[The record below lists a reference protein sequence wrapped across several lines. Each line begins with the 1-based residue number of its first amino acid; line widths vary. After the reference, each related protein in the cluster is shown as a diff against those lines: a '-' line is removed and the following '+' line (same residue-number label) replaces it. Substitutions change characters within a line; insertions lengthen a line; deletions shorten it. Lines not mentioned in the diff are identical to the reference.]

1 MGVGRQRIM
10 IEKIK
15 KKIFATEPFQQLTAD
30 EPVPGA
36 ALWLR
41 GIAGSLRAFVAVH
54 LYQEFQHQLL
64 VVCAEKDGAEKLRDD
79 CSLLLGDADVRL
91 YLVESAHDAQV
102 LNMTAPIS
110 QVETLKALSTKS
122 PGIYITHA
130 SALGQ
135 GVPDRNTFKESVLDL
150 GLRTDVEFL
159 AFLEKLSELGF
170 ERKSIVETYGDF
182 AVRGGIVDVFPFIGD
197 NPVRIEFWGD
207 TVESIREFDVLSQR
221 SVRELQSVSIVPDLA
236 RLNGAGRVGAAP
248 DEPVPPAQEFFSYLS
263 PEVRILTEDT
273 ALIEKEFQELEN
285 EGVTLDFSYD
295 RVAASLGRYPLYA
308 MSALGHRDDAIEFN
322 AAPQPAT
329 TGSIKALLGAV
340 RQLHEKGYAIILA
353 SETKEEGD
361 RIRELIDEGAHGA
374 DKNQRRGTE
383 RRRSAPR
390 SNEMDEEG
398 ETETLS
404 VDDDVAR
411 NVSDENEA
419 TRTFSDDDLAELG
432 EDLPFG
438 DEYIEGSAAE
448 DDADSDRAD
457 IDAAAKAI
465 EYATETLHA
474 GFLYPPAKLAIFVEH
489 EIFGRIKRRGAAKRR
504 RFKGISQKE
513 LQTLRRGDYVVHVDH
528 GIGKF
533 LGLQKILVGGV
544 EQEVAKLEYAEGGTL
559 FVNLN
564 FITRLQKYSSAEG
577 HMPKMNRLGSAEWER
592 LKTRTKKKIKDIARD
607 LIRLY
612 SKRKQEPGFAFQT
625 DTHWQKEMEAS
636 FMYDDTVDQARATA
650 EVKVDME
657 NATPMDRL
665 VCGDVGFGKTEVAVR
680 ASFKAVMNNKQV
692 AILVPTTIL
701 AQQHFNTFTDRLN
714 RYPVRIGLLS
724 RFKTPKE
731 QKSVIQSVKD
741 GTIDILIGT
750 HRILSKDIEFKDLG
764 LLIVDEEQR
773 FGVAA
778 KEKLRTLKISVDTLT
793 LTATPIPRTLNFSLL
808 GARDLSLI
816 NTPPRNRLPIQTEI
830 ASFDKR
836 IIREAVLKELHRS
849 GQVFIVNDRIHPID
863 ALTEVFQEFIPEAR
877 FRVAHGQMHAHQLE
891 KVMMDFMQK
900 KFDVL
905 VTTKIIE
912 SGVDIPSVN
921 TIIINRADHFGLAEL
936 YQLRGRVGRSNVQAY
951 AYLLVPPIATLP
963 KQTLRRLQA
972 IEEFTELG
980 SGFNLAMRDLE
991 IRGAGNMLGAEQS
1004 GFIME
1009 MGFEMYTK
1017 IMEEAVAELKELE
1030 FADLFAHQ
1038 EQAPKKKTD
1047 TQIEADIEAYI
1058 PELYVENDSERLDIY
1073 RRLYKASTIR
1083 DADDIRL
1090 ELVDR
1095 FGAAMPEVEQLF
1107 ALAQLRIF
1115 GADLGLKKVEIN
1127 QRTLRLY
1134 LPGEKESTF
1143 YETGE
1148 FQALMDKA
1156 ARLTEYV
1163 LTLKQAEKTLYLTTF
1178 LKHRTGVERIA
1189 ETRAILDALQ

>member
-1 MGVGRQRIM
+1 M
-10 IEKIK
+10 IESMKQ
-15 KKIFATEPFQQLTAD
+15 KIFGSAPFQQLTAE
-30 EPVPGA
+30 EPIPGIP
-36 ALWLR
+36 LVLR
-41 GIAGSLRAFVAVH
+41 GIAGSLRSFVAAHV
-54 LYQEFQHQLL
+54 YGEFQRQVL
-64 VVCAEKDGAEKLRDD
+64 VVCAEKDDAEKMRDD
-79 CSLLLGDADVRL
+79 CALLLGDADVRL
-91 YLVESAHDAQV
+91 YLVDSTHDAQA
-102 LNMTAPIS
+102 LNMSAPIS
-110 QVETLKALSTKS
+110 QVETLKALSANA
-122 PGIYITHA
+122 PGVYITHA
-130 SALGQ
+130 SALAYA
-135 GVPDRNTFKESVLDL
+135 VPGKNEFKESIVDVRLTAETEFQTFLD
-150 GLRTDVEFL
+150 R
-159 AFLEKLSELGF
+159 LSSLGF
-170 ERKSIVETYGDF
+170 ERKPIVETYGDF

-221 SVRELQSVSIVPDLA
+221 SVRDLQSVSIVPDLSGMKKTGVSA
-236 RLNGAGRVGAAP
+236 GADGLP
-248 DEPVPPAQEFFSYLS
+248 MIQFFSYLS
-263 PEVRILTEDT
+263 SDVKIITDDPG
-273 ALIEKEFQELEN
+273 LIEKEFQEMEN
-285 EGVTLDFSYD
+285 EGVAVDFSYD
-295 RVAASLGRYPLYA
+295 SVTSSFAQYPLYM
-308 MSALGHRDDAIEFN
+308 MSVLGRHDEAIDFN

-329 TGSIKALLGAV
+329 NGSVKALLSAAAAFY
-340 RQLHEKGYAIILA
+340 EKGFQIVLA
-353 SETKEEGD
+353 SDTKEEAE
-361 RIRELIDEGAHGA
+361 RIRELI
-374 DKNQRRGTE
+374 
-383 RRRSAPR
+383 
-390 SNEMDEEG
+390 EEG
-398 ETETLS
+398 EHGTKS
-404 VDDDVAR
+404 RPASKKKQAR
-411 NVSDENEA
+411 EQSYDE
-419 TRTFSDDDLAELG
+419 DLAGAEGDDG
-432 EDLPFG
+432 EAMRVLEDSAFEDAGDGIDADAG
-438 DEYIEGSAAE
+438 DEDIGIRLRASRMETI
-448 DDADSDRAD
+448 DADTEPGAVPDDTDAD
-457 IDAAAKAI
+457 AGVKTVIGAI
-465 EYATETLHA
+465 RYATETFHA
-474 GFLYPPAKLAIFVEH
+474 GFIFPAAKLALFVEH
-489 EIFGRIKRRGAAKRR
+489 EVFGRIKRRGAAKRR

-513 LQTLRRGDYVVHVDH
+513 LQTLRRGDFVVHVDH

-544 EQEVAKLEYAEGGTL
+544 EQEVAKLEYAESGTL

-577 HMPKMNRLGSAEWER
+577 HQPKMNRLGGAEWDR

-607 LIRLY
+607 LIKLY
-612 SKRKQEPGFAFQT
+612 GKRKQEPGFAFQT

-657 NATPMDRL
+657 STTPMDRL

-714 RYPVRIGLLS
+714 RYPIRIGLLS
-724 RFKTPKE
+724 RFRTPKE

-778 KEKLRTLKISVDTLT
+778 KEKLRALKISVDTLT
-793 LTATPIPRTLNFSLL
+793 LTATPIPRTLNFSLM

-836 IIREAVLKELHRS
+836 IIREAVLKELHRG
-849 GQVFIVNDRIHPID
+849 GQVFIVNDRIHSID

-877 FRVAHGQMHAHQLE
+877 FHVAHGQMHAHQLE
-891 KVMMDFMQK
+891 KVMMEFMQK

-951 AYLLVPPIATLP
+951 AFLLVPPIASLP

-1017 IMEEAVAELKELE
+1017 ILEEAVAELKEQE
-1030 FADLFAHQ
+1030 FADLFTQ
-1038 EQAPKKKTD
+1038 QPKQKKKAE

-1058 PELYVENDSERLDIY
+1058 PDVYVENDSERLDIY

-1083 DADDIRL
+1083 EADDVRL

-1095 FGAAMPEVEQLF
+1095 FGAAMAEVDHLF

-1115 GADLGLKKVEIN
+1115 GADIGLKKIEIN

-1134 LPGEKESTF
+1134 LPGEKESSF
-1143 YETGE
+1143 YESGE

-1156 ARLTEYV
+1156 TKSREYV
-1163 LTLKQAEKTLYLTTF
+1163 LTLKQVEKNLYVTTF
-1178 LKHRTGVERIA
+1178 LKNRTGAERIA
-1189 ETRAILDALQ
+1189 EARTILEMLQ

>member
-1 MGVGRQRIM
+1 M
-10 IEKIK
+10 IETLKQ
-15 KKIFATEPFQQLTAD
+15 KIFAAGPFRQLTAE
-30 EPVPGA
+30 EPAPGIPI
-36 ALWLR
+36 LLS
-41 GIAGSLRAFVAVH
+41 GVAGSLRAFVAAL
-54 LYQEFQHQLL
+54 LYGEFQRQLL
-64 VVCAEKDGAEKLRDD
+64 VVCAEKDDAEKMRDD
-79 CSLLLGDADVRL
+79 CALLLGDADVRL
-91 YLVESAHDAQV
+91 YLVDSTHEAQV
-102 LNMTAPIS
+102 LNMSGPIS
-110 QVETLKALSTKS
+110 QVETLKALSANA
-122 PGIYITHA
+122 PGVYITHA
-130 SALGQ
+130 SALAH
-135 GVPDRNTFKESVLDL
+135 GVPEKKTFRDAVVEILIH
-150 GLRTDVEFL
+150 TDTEFVT
-159 AFLEKLSELGF
+159 FLEKLSELGF
-170 ERKSIVETYGDF
+170 ERKQLVETYGDF

-221 SVRELQSVSIVPDLA
+221 SVRDLQSVSIVPDLA
-236 RLNGAGRVGAAP
+236 GMKAAP
-248 DEPVPPAQEFFSYLS
+248 GHAASSSEGGGTPHGQPCQFFSYLS
-263 PEVRILTEDT
+263 PDVTILSDDPG
-273 ALIEKEFQELEN
+273 LIEKEFLELAQE
-285 EGVTLDFSYD
+285 GAALDFTHEE
-295 RVAASLGRYPLYA
+295 VAASIERYPLYI
-308 MSALGHRDDAIEFN
+308 MTVLRRHEEAIDFN
-322 AAPQPAT
+322 ASPQPAT
-329 TGSIKALLGAV
+329 NGSVKALVDAAS
-340 RQLHEKGYAIILA
+340 QLHENGFEIVLA
-353 SETKEEGD
+353 SDTKEEAD
-361 RIRELIDEGAHGA
+361 RIRELIEEGGA
-374 DKNQRRGTE
+374 TGARSQRRAI
-383 RRRSAPR
+383 RRGPARPM
-390 SNEMDEEG
+390 EDMDAG
-398 ETETLS
+398 SDADVIDDETIT
-404 VDDDVAR
+404 
-411 NVSDENEA
+411 
-419 TRTFSDDDLAELG
+419 
-432 EDLPFG
+432 G
-438 DEYIEGSAAE
+438 DGD
-448 DDADSDRAD
+448 DDADEASGGAL
-457 IDAAAKAI
+457 DAADEFIRQGDAGDAAEPEEKNGDAPVI
-465 EYATETLHA
+465 AAMRYATETFHA
-474 GFLYPPAKLAIFVEH
+474 GFVFPAAKLAVFVEH
-489 EIFGRIKRRGAAKRR
+489 EVFGRIKRRGAAKRR

-513 LQTLRRGDYVVHVDH
+513 LMTMRRGDYVVHVDH

-544 EQEVAKLEYAEGGTL
+544 EQEVAKLEYADGGTL

-577 HMPKMNRLGSAEWER
+577 HMPKMNRLGSAEWDK

-612 SKRKQEPGFAFQT
+612 GKRKQEPGFAFQA

-636 FMYDDTVDQARATA
+636 FMYDDTADQARATA

-657 NATPMDRL
+657 SSTPMDRL

-701 AQQHFNTFTDRLN
+701 AQQHFNTFADRLS

-724 RFKTPKE
+724 RFRTPKE

-750 HRILSKDIEFKDLG
+750 HRILSKDIEFRDIG

-778 KEKLRTLKISVDTLT
+778 KEKLRALKISVDTLT
-793 LTATPIPRTLNFSLL
+793 LTATPIPRTLNFSLM

-836 IIREAVLKELHRS
+836 IIREAVLKELHRG
-849 GQVFIVNDRIHPID
+849 GQVFIVNDRINSID
-863 ALTEVFQEFIPEAR
+863 ALTEVFSESIPEAR

-951 AYLLVPPIATLP
+951 AYLLVPPVATLP

-1009 MGFEMYTK
+1009 MGFEMYTR
-1017 IMEEAVAELKELE
+1017 ILEEAVAELKEQE
-1030 FADLFAHQ
+1030 FSELFAHQ
-1038 EQAPKKKTD
+1038 GAPAVKKPE

-1058 PELYVENDSERLDIY
+1058 PDIYVENDSERLDIY
-1073 RRLYKASTIR
+1073 RRLYKASSIR
-1083 DADDIRL
+1083 EADDIRL

-1095 FGAAMPEVEQLF
+1095 FGGAMEEVDQLF

-1115 GADLGLKKVEIN
+1115 GADIGLKKIEIN

-1134 LPGEKESTF
+1134 LPGEKESSF
-1143 YETGE
+1143 YESGQ

-1156 ARLTEYV
+1156 GRTGEYV
-1163 LTLKQAEKTLYLTTF
+1163 LTLKQAEKSLYVTTF
-1178 LKHRTGVERIA
+1178 LKHRAGAERIA
-1189 ETRAILDALQ
+1189 EARAILEMLR

>member
-1 MGVGRQRIM
+1 M

-15 KKIFATEPFQQLTAD
+15 RKIFGSVPFEQLTAD
-30 EPVPGA
+30 EPIPGTPVV
-36 ALWLR
+36 LR
-41 GIAGSLRAFVAVH
+41 GIAGSLRAFVAAHV
-54 LYQEFQHQLL
+54 YEEFQRQLL
-64 VVCAEKDGAEKLRDD
+64 VVCAEKDDAEKMRDD
-79 CSLLLGDADVRL
+79 CAMLLGDADVRL
-91 YLVESAHDAQV
+91 YLVDSAHEGES
-102 LNMTAPIS
+102 LNMSAPIS
-110 QVETLKALSTKS
+110 QVETLKALSAQA
-122 PGIYITHA
+122 PGVYITHA
-130 SALGQ
+130 SALAYA
-135 GVPDRNTFKESVLDL
+135 VPEKKRLKESVVDITLRAETEFQSFLD
-150 GLRTDVEFL
+150 
-159 AFLEKLSELGF
+159 KLSLLGF
-170 ERKSIVETYGDF
+170 ERKSIVETYGDY

-221 SVRELQSVSIVPDLA
+221 SVRDLQSVSIIPDLA
-236 RLNGAGRVGAAP
+236 GMKRPAVTADGESAP
-248 DEPVPPAQEFFSYLS
+248 DTDMEIPAIPFFTYLS
-263 PEVRILTEDT
+263 PEAIILADDPG
-273 ALIEKEFQELEN
+273 LIEKEFQELEK
-285 EGVTLDFSYD
+285 EGVAADFSYD
-295 RVAASLGRYPLYA
+295 DVRASVERYPRFIMSVLGRA
-308 MSALGHRDDAIEFN
+308 DEAIDFN
-322 AAPQPAT
+322 AVPQPAAN
-329 TGSIKALLGAV
+329 GSVKALLSAMEA
-340 RQLHEKGYAIILA
+340 LFEKGFEIVLA
-353 SETKEEGD
+353 SDTKEEAD
-361 RIRELIDEGAHGA
+361 RIRELIEEGV
-374 DKNQRRGTE
+374 RGPKKI
-383 RRRSAPR
+383 RRRADTQDVPR
-390 SNEMDEEG
+390 HPAG
-398 ETETLS
+398 
-404 VDDDVAR
+404 DDDISTE
-411 NVSDENEA
+411 SDGESYGDVPRHPA
-419 TRTFSDDDLAELG
+419 GDDDISTESDG
-432 EDLPFG
+432 ESYDDGPRHPVGGDDREPFAGDLRDAPDFT
-438 DEYIEGSAAE
+438 DS
-448 DDADSDRAD
+448 DADMPVA
-457 IDAAAKAI
+457 ITAI
-465 EYATETLHA
+465 EYATETCHA
-474 GFLYPPAKLAIFVEH
+474 GFIFPAAKLAVFVEH
-489 EIFGRIKRRGAAKRR
+489 EVFGRIKRRGAAKRR

-533 LGLQKILVGGV
+533 LGLQKIAVGGV
-544 EQEVAKLEYAEGGTL
+544 EQEVAKLEYADSGTL

-577 HMPKMNRLGSAEWER
+577 HQPKLNRLGSAEWDR

-612 SKRKQEPGFAFQT
+612 GKRKQEPGFAFQS

-650 EVKVDME
+650 EVKLDME
-657 NATPMDRL
+657 SSTPMDRL

-714 RYPVRIGLLS
+714 RYPIRIGLLS
-724 RFKTPKE
+724 RFRTPKE

-750 HRILSKDIEFKDLG
+750 HRILSKDIGFKDLG

-778 KEKLRTLKISVDTLT
+778 KEKLRALKISVDTLT
-793 LTATPIPRTLNFSLL
+793 LTATPIPRTLNFSLM

-830 ASFDKR
+830 ARFDKR

-849 GQVFIVNDRIHPID
+849 GQVFIVNDRVHSID

-891 KVMMDFMQK
+891 KVMMDFLQK

-951 AYLLVPPIATLP
+951 AFLLVPPIATLP

-1017 IMEEAVAELKELE
+1017 ILEEAVAELKEQE
-1030 FADLFAHQ
+1030 FSELFAHQ
-1038 EQAPKKKTD
+1038 PQQKKKTE

-1058 PELYVENDSERLDIY
+1058 PDIYVENDSERLDIY
-1073 RRLYKASTIR
+1073 RRLYKASTTR
-1083 DADDIRL
+1083 EADDIRL

-1095 FGAAMPEVEQLF
+1095 FGAAMAEVDHLF
-1107 ALAQLRIF
+1107 ALAQLRIS
-1115 GADLGLKKVEIN
+1115 GADIGLKKIEIN

-1134 LPGEKESTF
+1134 LPGEKESSF
-1143 YETGE
+1143 YESGD

-1156 ARLTEYV
+1156 SKTADYV
-1163 LTLKQAEKTLYLTTF
+1163 LTLKQAEKNLYVTTF
-1178 LKHRTGVERIA
+1178 LKHRTGAERIA
-1189 ETRAILDALQ
+1189 EARSILDMLQ

>member
-1 MGVGRQRIM
+1 MGVTPDCAM
-10 IEKIK
+10 IETIK
-15 KKIFATEPFQQLTAD
+15 KKIFAAEPFQQLTAE
-30 EPVPGA
+30 EPVAGIPVM
-36 ALWLR
+36 LQ
-41 GIAGSLRAFVAVH
+41 GIAGSLRAFVAAHV
-54 LYQEFQHQLL
+54 YGEFQHQLL
-64 VVCAEKDGAEKLRDD
+64 VVCAEKDDAEKMRDD
-79 CSLLLGDADVRL
+79 CALLLGDADVRL

-102 LNMTAPIS
+102 LNMSAPIS
-110 QVETLKALSTKS
+110 QVETLKALSTNA
-122 PGIYITHA
+122 PGVYITHA
-130 SALGQ
+130 SALAY
-135 GVPDRNTFKESVLDL
+135 GVPEKKKFKASVVDVA
-150 GLRTDVEFL
+150 LRTDVEFPT
-159 AFLEKLSELGF
+159 FLEKLSHLGF
-170 ERKSIVETYGDF
+170 ERKQIVETYGDF

-221 SVRELQSVSIVPDLA
+221 SVRDLQSVSIVPDLQSMKA
-236 RLNGAGRVGAAP
+236 AAGQADA
-248 DEPVPPAQEFFSYLS
+248 PPAASAAAKEQFFSYLS
-263 PEVRILTEDT
+263 PAIKILTDDP

-285 EGVTLDFSYD
+285 EGVALDYSYD
-295 RVAASLGRYPLYA
+295 EVAASLERYPQFV
-308 MSALGHRDDAIEFN
+308 MSALGRHEEAIDFN

-329 TGSIKALLGAV
+329 NGSVKALLNIVEA
-340 RQLHEKGYAIILA
+340 LSEKGFEIVLA
-353 SETKEEGD
+353 SETKEEAD
-361 RIRELIDEGAHGA
+361 RIRELIAEPAQGERTPGRRTMRARTGVRRNDDTEGVDADEFAEETGIGGAEPEDEQDGTRIGARDEGDADDLRTGAPDDSGA
-374 DKNQRRGTE
+374 D
-383 RRRSAPR
+383 
-390 SNEMDEEG
+390 
-398 ETETLS
+398 ET
-404 VDDDVAR
+404 R
-411 NVSDENEA
+411 
-419 TRTFSDDDLAELG
+419 
-432 EDLPFG
+432 
-438 DEYIEGSAAE
+438 AAM
-448 DDADSDRAD
+448 
-457 IDAAAKAI
+457 AAAIAAI

-474 GFLYPPAKLAIFVEH
+474 GFLFPAAHLAIFVEH
-489 EIFGRIKRRGAAKRR
+489 EVFGRIKRRGAAKRR

-533 LGLQKILVGGV
+533 LGLQKIAVGGV
-544 EQEVAKLEYAEGGTL
+544 EQEVAKLEYADGGTL

-577 HMPKMNRLGSAEWER
+577 HVPKMNRLGSAEWDR
-592 LKTRTKKKIKDIARD
+592 LKTKTKKKIKDIARD

-612 SKRKQEPGFAFQT
+612 GKRKQEPGFAFQS

-657 NATPMDRL
+657 TSTPMDRL

-724 RFKTPKE
+724 RFRTPKE
-731 QKSVIQSVKD
+731 QKSVIQSVKE

-750 HRILSKDIEFKDLG
+750 HRILSKDIGFKDLG

-778 KEKLRTLKISVDTLT
+778 KEKLRALKISVDTLT

-816 NTPPRNRLPIQTEI
+816 NTPPRNRLPIETEI

-836 IIREAVLKELHRS
+836 IIREAVLKELHRN
-849 GQVFIVNDRIHPID
+849 GQVFIVNDRINSIE
-863 ALTEVFQEFIPEAR
+863 ALTEVFQDFIPEAR

-936 YQLRGRVGRSNVQAY
+936 YQLRGRVGRSNVQAF

-1017 IMEEAVAELKELE
+1017 ILEEAVAELKEQE
-1030 FADLFAHQ
+1030 FAELFAHQ
-1038 EQAPKKKTD
+1038 TPQQKKKAE

-1058 PELYVENDSERLDIY
+1058 PDLYVENDSERLDIY
-1073 RRLYKASTIR
+1073 RRLYRASTIR
-1083 DADDIRL
+1083 EADEIRL

-1095 FGAAMPEVEQLF
+1095 FGAAMAEVDQLF

-1115 GADLGLKKVEIN
+1115 GADIGLKKIEIN

-1134 LPGEKESTF
+1134 LPGEKESSF
-1143 YETGE
+1143 YESGA
-1148 FQALMDKA
+1148 FQELMDKA
-1156 ARLTEYV
+1156 GKASEYV
-1163 LTLKQAEKTLYLTTF
+1163 MTLKQADKNLYVTTV
-1178 LKHRTGVERIA
+1178 LKNRSGAERIA
-1189 ETRAILDALQ
+1189 EARGILEMLQ